1 MYSNFKLWYNGC
13 AYSLPTLTALNFWTS
28 KSSCWWFV
36 ALWKSHA
43 KTSVNVGGVPVRI
56 SNFHKRQQII
66 MKKTTLE
73 KDTPYSFTNYPYF
86 VCFSGLVVGG
96 WFMDQRNPTK
106 SDQADPPRSTLDK
119 AQGSQRCRRH
129 WRFASV
135 RGNLFTYLWDEA
147 GICWDML
154 IPIRTENGLSH
165 KSQPWK
171 KKIPVKIHQD
181 SNADHLDWCHV
192 SSSSVNLP

>member
-28 KSSCWWFV
+28 ESSCWWFV

-56 SNFHKRQQII
+56 SNFHKRQQIM
-66 MKKTTLE
+66 MKKKTLE

-106 SDQADPPRSTLDK
+106 SDQAHPCRSTLDK

-135 RGNLFTYLWDEA
+135 PQAISSHISGMKLGYVE
-147 GICWDML
+147 ICWFQSELRMGWVTNLNLERRKFQSKFIKIPML
-154 IPIRTENGLSH
+154 ITWID
-165 KSQPWK
+165 
-171 KKIPVKIHQD
+171 VMF
-181 SNADHLDWCHV
+181 HLQA
-192 SSSSVNLP
+192 